1 MKFWLV
7 LCLFIAPSLL
17 LTAQNIN
24 LPTEY
29 IRNTIGG
36 EKTLPVNIQGSPYP
50 TEEFQHG
57 TVNILDKSFTTLVR
71 YNALSDAFEIK
82 DPTGEI
88 TTLLRRPDITVEL
101 NGSDYEIEYFIDD
114 DGNRRQGYFQKF
126 NDGDAVFLKRRGV
139 IKQDAVKATS
149 SYGRDK
155 PASLDHYEKYF
166 LKNGDSPAEEVR
178 LKRKDILRQLNN
190 EEVEQFVKKHKFKLK
205 KESEVIQTLE
215 YYNSLNKE

>member
-7 LCLFIAPSLL
+7 LCLFITPSLL
-17 LTAQNIN
+17 ITAQNIN

-29 IRNTIGG
+29 IRSTISG
-36 EKTLPVNIQGSPYP
+36 EKTLPANVQGSQYP
-50 TEEFQHG
+50 TEEFQQG

-114 DGNRRQGYFQKF
+114 NGIRRQGYFQKL

-139 IKQDAVKATS
+139 IKQDAVRATN

-166 LKNGDSPAEEVR
+166 LKKGDTPAEEVR

-205 KESEVIQTLE
+205 NESEVIQTLE
-215 YYNSLNKE
+215 FYNSLNIE